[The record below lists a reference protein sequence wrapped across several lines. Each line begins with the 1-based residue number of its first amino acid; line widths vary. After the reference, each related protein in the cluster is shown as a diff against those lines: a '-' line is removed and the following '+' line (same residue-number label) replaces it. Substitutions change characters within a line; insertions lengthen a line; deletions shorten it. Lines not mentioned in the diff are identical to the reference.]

1 MFNFFCWQNRTYI
14 LLGGKAMD
22 KIMNELKNLPK
33 EKIEKLIEIIE
44 RLEKENKKGWKN
56 LGY

>member
-1 MFNFFCWQNRTYI
+1 
-14 LLGGKAMD
+14 MD

-44 RLEKENKKGWKN
+44 RLEKENKKG
-56 LGY
+56 